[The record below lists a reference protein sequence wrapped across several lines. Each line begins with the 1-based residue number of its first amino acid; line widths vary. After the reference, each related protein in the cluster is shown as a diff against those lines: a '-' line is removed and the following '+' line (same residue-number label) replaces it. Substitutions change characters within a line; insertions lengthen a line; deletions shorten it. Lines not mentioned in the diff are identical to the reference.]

1 MSRKK
6 DIVRREPMP
15 DWKYQ
20 SPGVSKFING
30 LMRKGKKSIAENIL
44 YKAFDLIRERTKGE
58 PLPVFDKAMK
68 NVGPVVHVKS
78 RRVGGSTYQVPVEVR
93 DEQQR
98 AIAIRWI
105 IGAAKARTEKTM
117 YERLGAE
124 LLSASRGEGAAV
136 RRRDEAYRMAEANR
150 AFAHY
155 RW

>member
-6 DIVRREPMP
+6 EIIRREPVL

-20 SPGVSKFING
+20 SASISKFING

-44 YKAFDLIRERTKGE
+44 YKALELIKDRTKQE

-117 YERLGAE
+117 YERLAGEMLA
-124 LLSASRGEGAAV
+124 ASRGEGSAV

>member
-6 DIVRREPMP
+6 EIVRREPVL

-20 SPGVSKFING
+20 SIAVSKFING
-30 LMRKGKKSIAENIL
+30 LMRKGKKSTAENIF
-44 YKAFDLIRERTKGE
+44 YRAMDLIRERTKGE

-105 IGAAKARTEKTM
+105 IGAAKGRTEKTM
-117 YERLGAE
+117 YERLAAE
-124 LLSASRGEGAAV
+124 LLSASRGEGSAV